1 MFLNKEQNRLL
12 GYNVFTRGGLHLGVV
27 VFIENYSFEK
37 KLKKIHV
44 RKKFFGIP
52 FGRRLIIDRSQII
65 GIYNKK
71 IVVEDL
77 VSKISQKSI
86 IYEAETV

>member
-1 MFLNKEQNRLL
+1 MFSNKKKNKLI
-12 GYNVFTRGGLHLGVV
+12 GYDVFTRGGLRLGVV
-27 VFIENYSFEK
+27 VSVENYILSK
-37 KLKKIHV
+37 SLRKIFV

-52 FGRRLIIDRSQII
+52 FGKTLIIDRSQII

-77 VSKISQKSI
+77 FSKINSKNI
-86 IYEAETV
+86 IYEAEAV

>member
-1 MFLNKEQNRLL
+1 MFSNKEKNKYI
-12 GYNVFTRGGLHLGVV
+12 GYDVFTRGGLHLGVV
-27 VFIENYSFEK
+27 ISVENYFPQRS
-37 KLKKIHV
+37 LKKIYV
-44 RKKFFGIP
+44 RKKFFGVL
-52 FGRRLIIDRSQII
+52 FGKTLIIDRSQII

-77 VSKISQKSI
+77 VSKINPKSI